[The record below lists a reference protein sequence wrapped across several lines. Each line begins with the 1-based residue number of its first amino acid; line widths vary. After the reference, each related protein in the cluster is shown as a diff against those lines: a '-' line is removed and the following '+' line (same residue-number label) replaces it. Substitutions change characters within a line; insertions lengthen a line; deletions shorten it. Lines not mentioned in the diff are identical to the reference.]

1 MKKTHTM
8 FNKYIALQ
16 LLNAI
21 IKYSHNNAFCIN
33 EVYYSYTIFI
43 QRIAAIAK
51 LLQNNTET
59 DIALVANDDLDTYA
73 SIFAIWLTGKMYVP
87 LNPDTPP
94 ERNQNV
100 IDQVGIKTI
109 LNSYET
115 INFTSHDFE
124 TSVNW
129 LKSCVKNTDFD
140 NQLAY
145 IFFTSGST
153 GTPKG
158 VMITK
163 RNVASFVEA
172 FWAMGYDINENDRCL
187 QMFELTFDL
196 SVMSYLI
203 PLLKGACVYTIPKDK
218 IKYSYIFELMDE
230 RDLTVA
236 LMVPSILNYLRPYF
250 SEIDCP
256 KMKYSL
262 FCGEALHTQI
272 VEEWAN
278 CVPNARI
285 DNVYGPTEDTIFC
298 TYYTLE
304 RKAENDSH
312 NGVLS
317 IGKPMLNNLAVVFN
331 DASGLADVDE
341 TGELCLAGL
350 QLTPGYFN
358 NPRLNAEQFFTTNY
372 MGADT
377 RFYRTGDLCIQRQN
391 GNIDYV
397 GRKDS
402 QVKIQGFRIEL
413 SEVEFHA
420 KKAINGQTALVALA
434 VKNKAG
440 NNEIAIVLESGK
452 IDVEDLKRY
461 MITKLPSYMVPTQY
475 RFIKPFPLNTNGKI
489 DRMALKGEIKI

>member
-1 MKKTHTM
+1 M
-8 FNKYIALQ
+8 FNKYIAEQFLTT
-16 LLNAI
+16 AV
-21 IKYSHNNAFCIN
+21 KYSQHRAFCIN
-33 EVYYSYTIFI
+33 GEYYSYAHFVL
-43 QRIAAIAK
+43 RVAAIAK
-51 LLQNNTET
+51 SLQHVAGT
-59 DIALVANDDLDTYA
+59 DVALVTNNDLDTYA
-73 SIFAIWLTGKMYVP
+73 SIFAIWFTGKMYVP
-87 LNPDTPP
+87 ISPETPV
-94 ERNQNV
+94 EWNQHI

-109 LNSYET
+109 LNSVET
-115 INFTSHDFE
+115 LNFDPLDFE
-124 TSVNW
+124 DSVNW
-129 LKSCVKNTDFD
+129 LKTCVEGADFD

-163 RNVASFVEA
+163 KNVASFAEA
-172 FWAMGYDINENDRCL
+172 FWEMGYDINEQDRCL

-230 RDLTVA
+230 KDLTVA

-262 FCGEALHTQI
+262 FCGEALNGQ
-272 VEEWAN
+272 VAEEWAE
-278 CVPNARI
+278 CLPNARI

-298 TYYTLE
+298 TCYTLK
-304 RKAENDSH
+304 RNAENDSY
-312 NGVLS
+312 NGILS

-331 DASGLADVDE
+331 EASEPAAVNE
-341 TGELCLAGL
+341 TGELCLAGA

-358 NPRLNAEQFFTTNY
+358 NPRLNEEQFFTINHQGTE
-372 MGADT
+372 T
-377 RFYRTGDLCIQRQN
+377 RFYRTGDLCIQRKN

-420 KKAINGQTALVALA
+420 KKAIDGKTELVSVAI
-434 VKNKAG
+434 KNTAG
-440 NNEIAIVLESGK
+440 NNEIAMVFESEEF
-452 IDVEDLKRY
+452 DVEDLKAHLKSK
-461 MITKLPSYMVPTQY
+461 MPSYMVPTQY
-475 RFIKPFPLNTNGKI
+475 YFLKPFPLNVNGKI
-489 DRMALKGEIKI
+489 DRKTITQKFQQ

>member
-1 MKKTHTM
+1 MFRKK
-8 FNKYIALQ
+8 IADQ
-16 LLNAI
+16 FIGIANR
-21 IKYSHNNAFCIN
+21 YPHHNAFFISGN
-33 EVYYSYTIFI
+33 YYSYAEFI
-43 QRIAAIAK
+43 QRIAAIAQFLK
-51 LLQNNTET
+51 NIKETE
-59 DIALVANDDLDTYA
+59 IAIVANDDLDTYA
-73 SIFAIWLTGKMYVP
+73 SIFAVWFTEKMYVP
-87 LNPDTPP
+87 LNPETPVD
-94 ERNQNV
+94 RNQDI

-109 LNSYET
+109 LNSQET
-115 INFTSHDFE
+115 TNLVSHDFNY
-124 TSVNW
+124 SVRSLISLVSHN
-129 LKSCVKNTDFD
+129 NFD

-145 IFFTSGST
+145 VFFTSGST

-163 RNVASFVEA
+163 KNVASFVEA
-172 FWAMGYDINENDRCL
+172 FWAMGYDMDENDRFL

-230 RDLTVA
+230 KELTVA

-262 FCGEALHTQI
+262 FCGEALHKQI
-272 VEEWAN
+272 TEEWSE

-298 TYYTLE
+298 TYYTFI
-304 RKAENDSH
+304 RNTENDSY

-331 DASGLADVDE
+331 DNNQPAAVNE
-341 TGELCLAGL
+341 IGELCLAGP
-350 QLTPGYFN
+350 QLTMGYFN
-358 NPRLNAEQFFTTNY
+358 NPELNRQQFFTISY
-372 MGADT
+372 EGKET
-377 RFYRTGDLCIQRQN
+377 RFYRTGDLCLLREN
-391 GNIDYV
+391 GNIDYA

-413 SEVEFHA
+413 SEVEYHT
-420 KKAINGQTALVALA
+420 KKAVNGNMALVALA
-434 VKNKAG
+434 LQNATG
-440 NNEIAIVLESGK
+440 NNEIAVVFETK
-452 IDVEDLKRY
+452 EFDVKTVKEYLKSK
-461 MITKLPSYMVPTQY
+461 MPAYMVPTQY
-475 RFIKPFPLNTNGKI
+475 YFLNPFPLNVNGKI
-489 DRMALKGEIKI
+489 DRKAITKKLKN

>member
-1 MKKTHTM
+1 M
-8 FNKYIALQ
+8 FNKYIAGQFLDTT
-16 LLNAI
+16 L
-21 IKYSHNNAFCIN
+21 KYSQNNAFCIN
-33 EVYYSYTIFI
+33 EEYFSYTIFI
-43 QRIAAIAK
+43 QRIAAIAIS
-51 LLQNNTET
+51 LQNNAET

-73 SIFAIWLTGKMYVP
+73 AIFAIWLTGKMYVP
-87 LNPDTPP
+87 INPDTPV
-94 ERNQNV
+94 ERNQNI
-100 IDQVGIKTI
+100 IDQVCIKTI
-109 LNSYET
+109 LNSSET
-115 INFTSHDFE
+115 AALPSPDFE
-124 TSVNW
+124 TSVSW
-129 LKSCVKNTDFD
+129 LETCAKGTDFD

-163 RNVASFVEA
+163 KNVAAFVEA

-230 RDLTVA
+230 KELTIA

-272 VEEWAN
+272 IEEWAD

-285 DNVYGPTEDTIFC
+285 DNVYGPTEDTVFC
-298 TYYTLE
+298 TYYTFKRNE
-304 RKAENDSH
+304 ENDSH

-317 IGKPMLNNLAVVFN
+317 IGKPMLNNLAVVFS
-331 DASGLADVDE
+331 DAGRPADVDE

-358 NPRLNAEQFFTTNY
+358 NSRLNAEQFFTTNHT
-372 MGADT
+372 GGDT

-391 GNIDYV
+391 GNIDYA

-434 VKNKAG
+434 VPNKAG
-440 NNEIAIVLESGK
+440 NNEIAIVMESAK
-452 IDVEDLKRY
+452 IDVDDLKNY
-461 MITKLPSYMVPTQY
+461 MISKLPPYMVPTQY
-475 RFIKPFPLNTNGKI
+475 HFIKPFPLNMNGKI
-489 DRMALKGEIKI
+489 DKRALTGEIKM

>member
-1 MKKTHTM
+1 M
-8 FNKYIALQ
+8 FSKYIAGQFLDTT
-16 LLNAI
+16 L
-21 IKYSHNNAFCIN
+21 KYSQNNAFCIN
-33 EVYYSYTIFI
+33 EEYFSYIIFI
-43 QRIAAIAK
+43 QRIAAIAIS
-51 LLQNNTET
+51 LQDIAET

-73 SIFAIWLTGKMYVP
+73 AIFAIWLSGKMYVP
-87 LNPDTPP
+87 LNPDTPV
-94 ERNQNV
+94 ERNRNI

-109 LNSYET
+109 LNSSET
-115 INFTSHDFE
+115 AVLPSPDFE
-124 TSVNW
+124 ASVNW
-129 LKSCVKNTDFD
+129 LETCVKNSDFD
-140 NQLAY
+140 TQLAY

-158 VMITK
+158 VLITK
-163 RNVASFVEA
+163 KNVAAFMEA
-172 FWAMGYDINENDRCL
+172 FRAMGYDINENDRCL
-187 QMFELTFDL
+187 QMFDLTFDL

-230 RDLTVA
+230 KELTVA

-250 SEIDCP
+250 SEIYCP

-272 VEEWAN
+272 VEEWAG

-298 TYYTLE
+298 TYYTFK
-304 RKAENDSH
+304 RNVENDSH

-331 DASGLADVDE
+331 DGNSPANLDE
-341 TGELCLAGL
+341 TGELCLAGS

-358 NPRLNAEQFFTTNY
+358 NPRLNAEQFFTINY
-372 MGADT
+372 KGADT

-413 SEVEFHA
+413 SEIEFHA

-434 VKNKAG
+434 VTNKAG
-440 NNEIAIVLESGK
+440 NNEIAIVLESNK
-452 IDVEDLKRY
+452 VDVNDLKNY
-461 MITKLPSYMVPTQY
+461 MTSKLPSYMVPTQY
-475 RFIKPFPLNTNGKI
+475 HFIKPFPLNTNGKI
-489 DRMALKGEIKI
+489 DRRALRGEIKI

>member
-1 MKKTHTM
+1 M
-8 FNKYIALQ
+8 FNRHIASQFLEITRRYPQ
-16 LLNAI
+16 
-21 IKYSHNNAFCIN
+21 NNAFCID
-33 EVYYSYTIFI
+33 EDYYSYTDFV

-51 LLQNNTET
+51 SLQNSAETE
-59 DIALVANDDLDTYA
+59 IALVANDDLDTYA
-73 SIFAIWLTGKMYVP
+73 AIFAIWLTGKMYVP

-115 INFTSHDFE
+115 AALPSPDFE
-124 TSVNW
+124 ASVNW
-129 LKSCVKNTDFD
+129 LRKCVKGTNFD

-163 RNVASFVEA
+163 NNVASFVEA
-172 FWAMGYDINENDRCL
+172 FWAMGYDINETDRCL

-230 RDLTVA
+230 KELTVA

-256 KMKYSL
+256 KMRYSL

-272 VEEWAN
+272 AEEWAD
-278 CVPNARI
+278 CVPSARI

-298 TYYTLE
+298 TYYTFN
-304 RKAENDSH
+304 RNAENDSH

-317 IGKPMLNNLAVVFN
+317 IGKPMLNNLTVVFN
-331 DASGLADVDE
+331 DANRSANVDE
-341 TGELCLAGL
+341 TGELCLAGS

-372 MGADT
+372 NGTDT
-377 RFYRTGDLCIQRQN
+377 RFYRTGDLCIQRKN

-420 KKAINGQTALVALA
+420 KKAINGQTVLVALA
-434 VKNKAG
+434 IQNQAD
-440 NNEIAIVLESGK
+440 NNEIAIVFESGEFEINGVK
-452 IDVEDLKRY
+452 EYLKSK
-461 MITKLPSYMVPTQY
+461 MPSYMVPTQY
-475 RFIKPFPLNTNGKI
+475 YFFKPFPLNANGKI
-489 DRMALKGEIKI
+489 DRKKIKELIHYK